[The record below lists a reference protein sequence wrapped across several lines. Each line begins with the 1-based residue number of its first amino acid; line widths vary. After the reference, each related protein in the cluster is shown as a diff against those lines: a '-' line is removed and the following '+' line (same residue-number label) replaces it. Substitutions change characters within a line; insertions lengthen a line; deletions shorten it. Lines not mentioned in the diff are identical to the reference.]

1 MQKIKKKY
9 FLILL
14 VIIPAVIVIAKF
26 CSRNKAVVYEYSKV
40 SKGEVSKTIAVQGK
54 LDLYESFLVTSMV
67 QGSVTNVYADFN
79 DVVSKGDR
87 LSLIESSAVDQ
98 KVFTYAETHRKAKY
112 ELESQREFLD
122 SKKSLYSENLI
133 SKKELD
139 LAERSYHLAL
149 ANYNSVKMTYDTIL
163 EEQRS
168 KNIFSPTN
176 GIVIQVWAELRK
188 PVSGGTPLFLIA
200 PTLKKMKL
208 IIDVDE
214 SDVGNVSKG
223 QQVEFSVS
231 AYPDEK
237 FYGAIEQ
244 VRMNPKTVN
253 QIVTYESLVICDN
266 SKNLLRPGM
275 TAAAVVKIDRKDSV
289 LRVQN
294 QAFSV
299 NPEKFTPEP
308 GVRYL
313 WVKRAISTG
322 SKPIKKVKVVTGVE
336 GDFFTEILSGSLKEG
351 DEVLIGLYQKE
362 MD

>member
-1 MQKIKKKY
+1 VQKIKKKY
-9 FLILL
+9 FLIFL
-14 VIIPAVIVIAKF
+14 IIVPAVILVFKF

-40 SKGEVSKTIAVQGK
+40 SNGEVSKTIAVQGK
-54 LDLYESFLVTSMV
+54 LDLYESFIVTSLI
-67 QGSVTNVYADFN
+67 QGSVINVYTDFN
-79 DVVSKGDR
+79 DVVKKGEK
-87 LSLIESSAVDQ
+87 LALLESSSVDQ

-112 ELESQREFLD
+112 ELESQREFLE
-122 SKKSLYSENLI
+122 SKKNLYSESLI
-133 SKKELD
+133 AKKELD
-139 LAERSYHLAL
+139 LAEKSYNMAL
-149 ANYNSVKMTYDTIL
+149 SNYNSVKITYDTIL

-168 KNIFSPTN
+168 KTVVSPTN
-176 GIVIQVWAELRK
+176 GFIIQMWAELRK
-188 PVSGGTPLFLIA
+188 QVSNGTPLFLIA
-200 PTLKKMKL
+200 PTLKKMRL
-208 IIDVDE
+208 IIDIDE

-223 QQVEFSVS
+223 QQVEFTVS

-237 FYGAIEQ
+237 FYGEIEH

-266 SKNLLRPGM
+266 SKDLLRPGM
-275 TAAAVVKIDRKDSV
+275 TASAVVKIDRKDSV
-289 LRVQN
+289 LRVPN

-299 NPEKFTPEP
+299 NPEKTDPTP

-313 WVKRAISTG
+313 WIKRAISSG

-336 GDFFTEILSGSLKEG
+336 GDFFTEIVSGSIKEG